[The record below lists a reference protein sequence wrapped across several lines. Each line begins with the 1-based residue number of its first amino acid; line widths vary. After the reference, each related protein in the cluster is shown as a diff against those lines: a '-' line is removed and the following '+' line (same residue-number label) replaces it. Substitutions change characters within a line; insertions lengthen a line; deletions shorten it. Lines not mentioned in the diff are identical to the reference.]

1 MKARLLGYAR
11 RPMPLPGRYVVL
23 TAAALLAGALPAT
36 ACGTSASSGAHAAA
50 APLELGVQDDGVLL
64 RGSDALRGLAWK
76 RIGELKADDVRV
88 IVPWSD
94 VVSGSTATRRP
105 ARISYRLTPFDR
117 LVREARSHGVHVQ
130 MTLALPA
137 PAWATSTDR
146 VGKTN
151 PDPKLFAAF
160 AGDMARHFKG
170 KVGRFSVMNEPN
182 LAVWLKPVR
191 TSAAQYRTIY
201 PVAYS
206 AIKRASPSAKVLF
219 GETAP
224 FTRSPAAGTQ
234 PLPWIAA
241 VLNGVRLKADG
252 VAHHPYSFKVSPLK
266 PWPAKGSVSIGSL
279 GRLVSALKGY
289 AKSGQL
295 RTPGGGVPGIYLTEH
310 GYLVNGPDAP
320 AYRTTQAL
328 PETTRA
334 RYWTQSLNIARRTP
348 GVRQLLS
355 YQLFPSPPGA
365 TWDTSVLDTDG
376 APTLPFTAI
385 ADRTR

>member
-1 MKARLLGYAR
+1 M
-11 RPMPLPGRYVVL
+11 L
-23 TAAALLAGALPAT
+23 TAAGLLACVLPSS
-36 ACGTSASSGAHAAA
+36 ACGTGTPSRAHTAAP
-50 APLELGVQDDGVLL
+50 PLELAVQDDGLLL
-64 RGSDALRGLAWK
+64 RGSDVLRALAWK
-76 RIGELKADDVRV
+76 RIGELDADYVRV
-88 IVPWSD
+88 LVPWND
-94 VVSGSTATRRP
+94 VVSSPSATRRP
-105 ARISYRLTPFDR
+105 ARVTYRLTSFDR
-117 LVREARSHGVHVQ
+117 LVREARSHGVKVQ
-130 MTLALPA
+130 MTLSLSA
-137 PAWATSTDR
+137 PAWATSTHR
-146 VGKTN
+146 IGKTN

-182 LAVWLKPVR
+182 LAAWLKPVK

-201 PVAYS
+201 PLAYS
-206 AIKRASPSAKVLF
+206 AIKRASPPAKVFF

-224 FTRSPAAGTQ
+224 FIRTADAGTQ

-241 VLNGVRLKADG
+241 VLRGARLKTDG

-279 GRLVSALKGY
+279 GHLVSALRLY

-310 GYLVNGPDAP
+310 GYLVNGPRAP
-320 AYRTTQAL
+320 ASRTTQSL
-328 PETTRA
+328 PATTRA

-348 GVRQLLS
+348 GVRELLS
-355 YQLFPSPPGA
+355 YQLLPSQPGA
-365 TWDTSVLDTDG
+365 TWDTSILDDTG